1 MSSEARW
8 QLFFNSLFVSA
19 KYPIF
24 GVDMG
29 NSSWLTT
36 MPRRKKGI
44 RRSSWHVTHNMYTHV
59 SSECRVPGAL
69 LFIAIII
76 YTPRR
81 VEFVRNKVAAIHPQP
96 RELELRQSGGNPG

>member
-1 MSSEARW
+1 
-8 QLFFNSLFVSA
+8 
-19 KYPIF
+19 
-24 GVDMG
+24 
-29 NSSWLTT
+29 